1 MNYVILEKYN
11 DLEKARIAGRPSLS
25 GLVKRKVTIK
35 GPRGT
40 YEAYRWVKPGED
52 VKGQGRKKPS
62 ALLEQPKAKGIKGE
76 GKPKA
81 DVGHTIK
88 FEGKEYTVTAT
99 GKHGVTARDAKGNRV
114 NVDWEQVKKVAKKDY
129 GKESDEGGA
138 GPGPSHAKPATPA
151 PATEAGKK
159 KEGKFVEIGDAG
171 AMFRL
176 RENQNLDDATIE
188 KLMRL
193 DWKNTW
199 IEQLDKKGADKII
212 KEGKRPPKGEGAGRG
227 EKPGYGKI
235 QEGRMSE
242 RAAAADQAA
251 DEEAKP
257 ESTKPEPETEKP
269 EESKEEAPKAPKAEA
284 PAGEQ
289 PERVEVTVGEEV
301 ETPDGGTAKVT
312 ASGSQGVTAREPDGT
327 KHEIPFNEAKK
338 KEGEEKESP
347 TFPKK
352 GRVVEPPDADKYVK
366 ESIKGPQDVKQE
378 TKPKGTSRD
387 MEAVKGTIR
396 KVIDKIKNWN
406 TKKDNTAANRKA
418 VYHALKGLIADLQT
432 KEQSQKPKKEETPK
446 GLTDEEYRGL
456 RKKGHSPEAIKKMG
470 IHAAKAVYWS

>member
-11 DLEKARIAGRPSLS
+11 ELEKARIAGRPSLS

-99 GKHGVTARDAKGNRV
+99 GKHGVTGRDSKGNRV
-114 NVDWEQVKKVAKKDY
+114 NVDWEQVKKTAKKDY
-129 GKESDEGGA
+129 GKESGEGGA
-138 GPGPSHAKPATPA
+138 GPDPSHAKPATPA

-242 RAAAADQAA
+242 RAAAADQAK
-251 DEEAKP
+251 DEA
-257 ESTKPEPETEKP
+257 
-269 EESKEEAPKAPKAEA
+269 KEEAQSEKPAAG

-289 PERVEVTVGEEV
+289 AEKPATEPATSAQEKPATPATGEQAMTGETERVEVTVGEEV
-301 ETPDGGTAKVT
+301 ETPGGGTAKVT

-327 KHEIPFNEAKK
+327 KHEIPFNEVKT
-338 KEGEEKESP
+338 KEGEQPAEKPGKLEGKEQ
-347 TFPKK
+347 PK
-352 GRVVEPPDADKYVK
+352 
-366 ESIKGPQDVKQE
+366 
-378 TKPKGTSRD
+378 
-387 MEAVKGTIR
+387 VKGSERDIAA
-396 KVIDKIKNWN
+396 IKNVIGKMIDRIKSWN
-406 TKKDNTAANRKA
+406 TKKEVTPDKRKA
-418 VYHALKGLIADLQT
+418 VHDALQALIQ
-432 KEQSQKPKKEETPK
+432 EMNSPKPKPKVVDKE
-446 GLTDEEYRGL
+446 
-456 RKKGHSPEAIKKMG
+456 IKKALDILTFQKG
-470 IHAAKAVYWS
+470 WTFTKRG